1 MNKLEVKIDFRNAF
15 FDKMNKIASKNKKLI
30 FLTADISAHSL
41 IHFQKKFPSRFY
53 NLGITEQSMVS
64 IASGLAMNNKKVFMF
79 SMIPFI
85 TMRCFEHIKVDICS
99 HNLPV
104 TLIGLGAG
112 LSYYNDESKH

>member
-41 IHFQKKFPSRFY
+41 IYFQKKFPSRFY

-64 IASGLAMNNKKVFMF
+64 IASGLAMNNKKVFIF
-79 SMIPFI
+79 SLQKI
-85 TMRCFEHIKVDICS
+85 
-99 HNLPV
+99 
-104 TLIGLGAG
+104 
-112 LSYYNDESKH
+112 